1 MFVIYKVYTSTTPLH
16 TTPHKVKNFQSEKE
30 NQYLDGLPNTVHDV
44 EKVWIV

>member
-30 NQYLDGLPNTVHDV
+30 NQYLGRWFA
-44 EKVWIV
+44 EYCA